1 VTDIVNATTSDEAR
15 RLTERIRLV
24 AANVAENVQKLRE
37 LVTEA
42 RESNAHEVL
51 GYASWTAY
59 LKDVFGDEPL
69 RLARDV
75 RQELV
80 AELSAQGMSTRAIAP
95 IVGVSQKTVD
105 RDVRGESNDSPD
117 LPPRADDWVVSDKF
131 FCDSCGAEF
140 GTDRLNETT
149 TGKYCNECQDNRVLA
164 DLSNGEIVPT
174 VTEVTET
181 HTVKTVTGLDGKT
194 YQQTQPRKQNRRAL
208 TDTAR
213 DAGWE
218 LRKAVE
224 RIERIR
230 EDDRYSRNKE
240 EVATH
245 LRSHL
250 TYVIESCQGLL
261 DDLNQ

>member
-1 VTDIVNATTSDEAR
+1 MDQHLEVSDAR

-24 AANVAENVQKLRE
+24 AVTVSDNLDKLKS
-37 LVTEA
+37 LVVEA
-42 RESNAHEVL
+42 REGNVHIVL

-59 LKDVFGDEPL
+59 LADVLGQTPL
-69 RLARDV
+69 RLERDV

-95 IVGVSQKTVD
+95 IVGVSREQV
-105 RDVRGESNDSPD
+105 RIDVAGDKKLSPGALDAAIDKWLEGPAGAVLDTDTGEVTYPD
-117 LPPRADDWVVSDKF
+117 P
-131 FCDSCGAEF
+131 
-140 GTDRLNETT
+140 
-149 TGKYCNECQDNRVLA
+149 
-164 DLSNGEIVPT
+164 

-194 YQQTQPRKQNRRAL
+194 YTPTPPKKPNRRAI

-218 LRKAVE
+218 IRKAAE
-224 RIERIR
+224 RLERIR
-230 EDDRYSRNKE
+230 EDDRYSRNRE
-240 EVATH
+240 EVAAH

-250 TYVIESCQGLL
+250 LYTIETCQGLL
-261 DDLNQ
+261 DDLNKAEGEQA

>member
-1 VTDIVNATTSDEAR
+1 MTDLAAISLTPDTAR

-24 AANVAENVQKLRE
+24 AQNVADNVEKLRE
-37 LVTEA
+37 LVSEA
-42 RESNAHEVL
+42 RESNVHEVL
-51 GYASWTAY
+51 GYVSWTAY

-80 AELSAQGMSTRAIAP
+80 AELSAQGLSTRAIAP
-95 IVGVSQKTVD
+95 IVGVSVGTIH
-105 RDVRGESNDSPD
+105 
-117 LPPRADDWVVSDKF
+117 
-131 FCDSCGAEF
+131 
-140 GTDRLNETT
+140 TDRQVFSSEHVPPAPEPADHARSINYT
-149 TGKYCNECQDNRVLA
+149 TGEVTEPVT
-164 DLSNGEIVPT
+164 G

-194 YQQTQPRKQNRRAL
+194 YKAAQPKKPNRRAL

-224 RIERIR
+224 RLERIR

-240 EVATH
+240 EVATQ

-250 TYVIESCQGLL
+250 TYAIESCQGTL
-261 DDLNQ
+261 DDLTQ